1 MSDDALHKETFQL
14 PIDRSIFGIQEDRSD
29 DELSSP
35 AWLELEMDEV
45 PVRVARGAVRI
56 MSLVGTHRPLVTVEV
71 RKNHREPPL
80 SEFERIGHGH
90 YLTYSGSANFF
101 TIDGPHASFSL
112 TPNGEYELNVW
123 RKGGGE
129 TARERHDEL
138 MGRVYPIEGLEE
150 YLIQFIEQ

>member
-1 MSDDALHKETFQL
+1 MPDDALHKETFQL
-14 PIDRSIFGIQEDRSD
+14 SIDRSIFGIQEDRSD

-45 PVRVARGAVRI
+45 PVRVTRGAIRI

-71 RKNHREPPL
+71 RKSHPVPPP
-80 SEFERIGHGH
+80 SEFERIGHGR

-112 TPNGEYELNVW
+112 APNGEYELNVW
-123 RKGGGE
+123 RKGGE

-138 MGRVYPIEGLEE
+138 LGRVYPIEGLEE